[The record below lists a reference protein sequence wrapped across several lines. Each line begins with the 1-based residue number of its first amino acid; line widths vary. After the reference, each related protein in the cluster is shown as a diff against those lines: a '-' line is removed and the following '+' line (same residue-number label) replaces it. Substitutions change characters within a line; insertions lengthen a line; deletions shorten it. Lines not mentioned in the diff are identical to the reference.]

1 MPNYEDNIKKYYSKC
16 VVVLK
21 RPKRV
26 SVKVITKPIG
36 LLILLL
42 VQLNIGQAA
51 QAKWADASSLLI
63 AQQSSQTDTPPLC
76 PAELD
81 TAIESVTNRPEFSK
95 ERWGILIQTASADTL
110 YSQDAQKYFIPASNV
125 KILTTAAILQLGSQF
140 RIRTSVYSTRDGGL
154 RVVGRGD
161 PSLTDAGLIQLTQQL
176 KQRGIRQVSRL
187 IADSNYFRGATVNPS
202 WEWSDIHTDYGA
214 PINSLILNQN
224 AIKLT
229 LFPQQKSQPL
239 LVNWSEPIEA
249 KQWQI
254 SNETITTESAESGGG
269 FKDGVP
275 PSTPQLFKTAE
286 STAINVSRES
296 KNPILKITGQ
306 LNIDSKPESIS
317 LAVVDPV
324 EHFLR
329 HFRQALANKG
339 IIQDNSIAYT
349 SVINKQDISLVLN
362 ELAVVESPPLSELL
376 KETNQNSNNLYA
388 EALLQVLGAR
398 RGKLTAP
405 TYTTLEMGLG
415 VVKATLTQMSVDPSG
430 YVLVDGSGLSRHNLV
445 TPEAIAQTLRA
456 MIKSPEYSF
465 YRASLAVAGISG
477 TLQNRFRNT
486 PAQGIV
492 QAKTGTMTGVV
503 ALSGYINPP
512 SYQPLVFSIIVNQ
525 SDRSA
530 ATLRQAVDDIVLLM
544 TRLRRC

>member
-1 MPNYEDNIKKYYSKC
+1 MPNYEDNIKTYYSKC

-42 VQLNIGQAA
+42 AQLNIGQAA
-51 QAKWADASSLLI
+51 QAKSADASSLLVV
-63 AQQSSQTDTPPLC
+63 QQSNQTDTPPLC

-95 ERWGILIQTASADTL
+95 ERWGILIQTATADPL
-110 YSQDAQKYFIPASNV
+110 YSHDAEKYFIPASNV
-125 KILTTAAILQLGSQF
+125 KILTTAAMLQLGSQF
-140 RIRTSVYSTRDGGL
+140 RIRTSVYATRDGGL

-161 PSLTDAGLIQLTQQL
+161 PSLTDAGLIQLTKQLNQQ
-176 KQRGIRQVSRL
+176 GIHQVSKL
-187 IADSNYFRGATVNPS
+187 IADSNYFQGATVNPS
-202 WEWSDIHTDYGA
+202 WEWSDVHTDYGA
-214 PINSLILNQN
+214 PVNGLILNQN
-224 AIKLT
+224 AVKLT
-229 LFPQQKSQPL
+229 LFPQQKNQPL
-239 LVNWSEPIEA
+239 LLNWSDPIEA

-254 SNETITTESAESGGG
+254 LNETNTTES
-269 FKDGVP
+269 V
-275 PSTPQLFKTAE
+275 E
-286 STAINVSRES
+286 STAVNVNRES
-296 KNPILKITGQ
+296 KTPTLKITGQ
-306 LNIDSKPESIS
+306 LNIDDTQSVS
-317 LAVVDPV
+317 LAVVDPT

-329 HFRQALANKG
+329 HFRRTLATKG
-339 IIQDNSIAYT
+339 IIEDNSIAHT
-349 SVINKQDISLVLN
+349 NVTNKQDISLVLN

-405 TYTTLEMGLG
+405 TDTTLEMGLG
-415 VVKATLTQMSVDPSG
+415 VVKATLTQMGVDPSG

-445 TPEAIAQTLRA
+445 TPEAFAQTLRA
-456 MIKSPEYSF
+456 IRKSPEYSF
-465 YRASLAVAGISG
+465 YRASLPVAGISG

-492 QAKTGTMTGVV
+492 QAKTGTMSGVV